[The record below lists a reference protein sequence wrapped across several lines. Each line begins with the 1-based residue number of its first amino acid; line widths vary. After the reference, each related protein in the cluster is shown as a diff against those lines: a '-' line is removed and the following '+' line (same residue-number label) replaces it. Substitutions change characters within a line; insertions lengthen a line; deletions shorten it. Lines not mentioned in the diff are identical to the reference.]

1 MTTMTD
7 PLDGL
12 TALQDAL
19 NKRLVQLS
27 PCELYSDIGIHV
39 DQPNGHQRLSYAK
52 VVKGEIQAYS
62 VFVLTEPLNG
72 LPCFNLGYAV
82 PEKFR
87 KQGFATDIFKKSI
100 DELKSGFGRN
110 KVKEFYLEA
119 VISVDNIASQKMISK
134 LFTDAP
140 KECIDSESGLASLA
154 YTKLIKT

>member
-12 TALQDAL
+12 IALQDAL
-19 NKRLVQLS
+19 NQRLVQLS
-27 PCELYSDIGIHV
+27 PCELHSDISIHV
-39 DQPNGHQRLSYAK
+39 DQPNGHQRLSYTK

-100 DELKSGFGRN
+100 DELTSGFGRN

-119 VISVDNIASQKMISK
+119 VVSVDNIASQKMISK
-134 LFTDAP
+134 SFTDTP
-140 KECIDSESGLASLA
+140 KECTDSESGQASLS